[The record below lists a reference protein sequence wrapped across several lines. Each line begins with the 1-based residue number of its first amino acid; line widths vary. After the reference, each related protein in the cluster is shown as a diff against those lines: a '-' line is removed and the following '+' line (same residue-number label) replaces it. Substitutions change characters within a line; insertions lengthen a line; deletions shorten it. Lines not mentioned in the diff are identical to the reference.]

1 VDQIFLACSLD
12 DERPET
18 CALRCFSRLPAV
30 SLLPIRRL
38 QIDALHVVAPL
49 SISTAGGRS
58 RAILPSSGASPLL
71 ANTLNAT
78 QSVARNHLLPPC
90 VAGAGAC
97 RRCPRGRRLLPHLD
111 RAPSP
116 PRSLFAAHAA
126 PVTHSSISARARAS
140 ISPLDPPE
148 PKRRTDASVSLAP
161 VVICWIAWFG
171 L

>member
-38 QIDALHVVAPL
+38 QIDALHVVSPL
-49 SISTAGGRS
+49 SISPACAAPAPFSRRLAHLRS
-58 RAILPSSGASPLL
+58 WPTPS
-71 ANTLNAT
+71 T
-78 QSVARNHLLPPC
+78 PPKAWRGTTYSRR

-111 RAPSP
+111 RALSP